1 MCNSLGFSL
10 NAPAELL
17 TDADIFEMQQIVEKW
32 FRERGQLSREV
43 HFSIAFLKK
52 IKCFRGLRHFSG
64 LPVRGQRTHTN
75 ASTQKKLGS
84 FR

>member
-1 MCNSLGFSL
+1 
-10 NAPAELL
+10 
-17 TDADIFEMQQIVEKW
+17 MQQIVEKW

-64 LPVRGQRTHTN
+64 LPVRGQRSHTN
-75 ASTQKKLGS
+75 AATQKKLGS
-84 FR
+84 LR

>member
-1 MCNSLGFSL
+1 M
-10 NAPAELL
+10 A
-17 TDADIFEMQQIVEKW
+17 
-32 FRERGQLSREV
+32 REV

-52 IKCFRGLRHFSG
+52 IKCFRGLRHFTG